1 MARNSEKTPA
11 NRQTLTVDEVCV
23 IMGIGRNQAYEAV
36 HRGELPSI
44 KIGKRILVPK
54 AGLEKLLGSPLP
66 ASMGN
71 HVA

>member
-1 MARNSEKTPA
+1 MARSRKSDPNC
-11 NRQTLTVDEVCV
+11 QTLTVEAAGE

-54 AGLEKLLGSPLP
+54 ALLDKLLEGTLPSPR
-66 ASMGN
+66 ASK
-71 HVA
+71 AA